1 MRLISL
7 EIRRR
12 GENGLALPQHLF
24 ADEVTQLYGP
34 NGSGKT
40 PVVQTIVYCL
50 GFPVSF
56 RADIVSRCES
66 ALLVVEIKGAHYT
79 LKRSITPS
87 GLDLEVHEPAGPT
100 QHFSNERDY
109 SEYLFDLLD
118 LPFPTLV
125 TASNEPATPYLA
137 TVLPFFYLDQDDG
150 YGTFYKP
157 PKTFIKDQLAEML
170 RILGR
175 MPCRNSFDA
184 KKDLIE
190 ATKERNRLD
199 RLVLERREA
208 VDATGATELQ
218 SSSSV
223 LSERLTKLREELEQL
238 QQSGFTNTAAIVALE
253 QLIGERRKELRD
265 RQFEITEIDKRSE
278 NMSQIVTE
286 IESEITTLNLNE
298 EAKRVFSLFNE
309 ICGVSGCGLFA
320 FSTDSY
326 AKNLLYLRDQIKDL
340 ERISITEI
348 ARREALFQQTE
359 RLRTHIQDL
368 EEQKTR
374 STTGTVTAATRT
386 ALDALTNQILEL
398 EMQKRDVQRRELLL
412 QRLAQAVEQREA
424 ALDRVQ
430 TLANSSILTPSVTS
444 FRTAL
449 KDALLRWLDV
459 LQISNVSTEI
469 RFVDDFIPTFGTEAL
484 AQLKGSTRVRAVLAY
499 HAALLEALL
508 ATSRN
513 LPFQF
518 LIMDTP
524 KQHEMHDVDIGR
536 YIDELKHFGHKHG
549 VQIVFSA
556 TEYRHSGDDKDKEW
570 AASYVGEKHE
580 MFLG

>member
-7 EIRRR
+7 EIDPR
-12 GENGLALPQHLF
+12 GSNGLSLPQQLF

-56 RADIVSRCES
+56 RADIISRCES
-66 ALLVVEIKGAHYT
+66 ASLVIDIKGVRYT
-79 LKRSITPS
+79 LKRYITAS
-87 GLDLEVHEPAGPT
+87 GLDIEVREPAGPA
-100 QHFSNERDY
+100 QRFSNEKDY
-109 SEYLFDLLD
+109 SAYLFDLLGLD
-118 LPFPTLV
+118 FPTLV
-125 TASNEPATPYLA
+125 TTSNEPTTPYMA

-157 PKTFIKDQLAEML
+157 PKMFIKDQLAEMV

-184 KKDLIE
+184 KKDLIQ
-190 ATKERNRLD
+190 ATKERDRLD
-199 RLVLERREA
+199 RLVLERRQA
-208 VDATGATELQ
+208 VDSAGATELPL
-218 SSSSV
+218 SSDV
-223 LSERLTKLREELEQL
+223 LSDRLERMREELDQL
-238 QQSGFTNTAAIVALE
+238 QQSGLTNTAAIAALE
-253 QLIGERRKELRD
+253 QLIGDRRKELREK
-265 RQFEITEIDKRSE
+265 QLEIAEIDKRAD

-309 ICGVSGCGLFA
+309 ICGVTGCGLFA

-340 ERISITEI
+340 ERISVTEG
-348 ARREALFQQTE
+348 ARRDALLQQTE
-359 RLRTHIQDL
+359 QLRTHIQDL
-368 EEQKTR
+368 EGQRVR
-374 STTGTVTAATRT
+374 SATDTVTVATRT
-386 ALDALTNQILEL
+386 ALDALTNQVLDLEI
-398 EMQKRDVQRRELLL
+398 QKRDVKRRELLL
-412 QRLAQAVEQREA
+412 ERLAQATEQREA
-424 ALDRVQ
+424 AVDRVQ
-430 TLANSSILTPSVTS
+430 TLANSSTLTPSVAS

-449 KDALLRWLDV
+449 KTALVRWLDV
-459 LQISNVSTEI
+459 LQISNVSAEI

-508 ATSRN
+508 STGKR

-518 LIMDTP
+518 IIMDTP
-524 KQHEMHDVDIGR
+524 KQHEMHNVDIGR
-536 YIDELKHFGHKHG
+536 YIDELKVFGHKHS

-556 TEYRHSGDDKDKEW
+556 TEYRHRGNNKDREW
-570 AASYVGEKHE
+570 PASFTGEKHE